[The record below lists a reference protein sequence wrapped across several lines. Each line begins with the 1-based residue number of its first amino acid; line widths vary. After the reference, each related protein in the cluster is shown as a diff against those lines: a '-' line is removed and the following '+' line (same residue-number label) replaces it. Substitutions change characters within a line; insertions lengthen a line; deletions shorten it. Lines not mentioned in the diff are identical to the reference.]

1 MQNDFLAMISHFQL
15 FKFFFLLFVT
25 PENVAAIY
33 GIANPSDNKTTQ
45 FLNNLLNG
53 YDGRIRPNFN
63 VTAVNVTM
71 SMHVLSL
78 GSIAETTM
86 DYKVTVFLRQM
97 WTDPRLAYSLFNTSE
112 VSLDPSFLRELWV
125 PDTFIVNE
133 KHASFHEITKEN
145 KLVKLKSNGE
155 ILYSVRLSLTLSCP
169 MQLQRFP
176 MDHQIC
182 VLQLESYG
190 FAIEDVTFGWI
201 KQEKKKP
208 LSMDDSIN
216 LPQYKITKTETVVCT
231 RNYSTDEHSTI
242 HMQMSWAA
250 VDPIAMGGEI
260 FLPRTILLR
269 TDIAYCIRQY
279 STGAY
284 PCLEAQFYLSRE
296 MGYYLIQTYIP
307 SMLIVILSWVSFW
320 ISADASPA
328 RVALGITTVLTMT
341 TQSSGALQSLPKV
354 SYVKA
359 IDLWMAVCLLFVFA
373 ALIEFA
379 AVNYF
384 SRKAKKKKLRKLQL
398 QQEQGISSEHN
409 GKSDNVKG
417 SIAMSGR
424 PKFGIARLRI
434 NRKNKN
440 RKYHTVD
447 IVNEPPRKTC
457 NHFKYVYESKPDP
470 EFRPDYNHLPII
482 VGSTAI
488 KCLDSDSDFQDDV
501 TNHSRNFSVGPND
514 MRSDIVGGCR
524 RGRHQQ
530 VPGSNQPPIQQV
542 EDTVP
547 IDSVCRIAFPVT
559 FLIFNCFYWGYFVPI
574 GGGGEEQGA
583 MDS

>member
-1 MQNDFLAMISHFQL
+1 MFYRLMQLQVIDKKMIQL
-15 FKFFFLLFVT
+15 FSFKYFFTVMIVT
-25 PENVAAIY
+25 AGSHY
-33 GIANPSDNKTTQ
+33 GRVKSIANPSDNKTTQ

-182 VLQLESYG
+182 VLQLESY
-190 FAIEDVTFGWI
+190 
-201 KQEKKKP
+201 
-208 LSMDDSIN
+208 
-216 LPQYKITKTETVVCT
+216 
-231 RNYSTDEHSTI
+231 EHSTI